1 MCNNTSSH
9 VPANGPQ
16 EVCEAKLG
24 QSRDRLREYS
34 FEEVQA
40 ANAAGNCWLILSGAS
55 MCSLACAS
63 CPTLLGPYTVSNGNG
78 MCQGSDTVPP
88 CWGGQDSSVMQG

>member
-1 MCNNTSSH
+1 MALTVTAYTSLH
-9 VPANGPQ
+9 NRAYTVVHIMQPVPAKYVRLPEPCPSACLLCSQ

-55 MCSLACAS
+55 VCSLACAS
-63 CPTLLGPYTVSNGNG
+63 CPTP
-78 MCQGSDTVPP
+78 
-88 CWGGQDSSVMQG
+88 